1 MKIKVSGVEF
11 SFNGSR
17 ILKDMNLMV
26 DSGEVLGIVGPN
38 GSGKTTLL
46 RCINRILKPKAGSIL
61 IDGQELNSLGQEDIA
76 RRIGYVPQTETKTFP
91 ATVFDTV
98 LMGRKPH
105 INWKPGDK
113 DLRIVSSV
121 IKKLGLES
129 LAMRDVTEL
138 SGGQRQKVVM
148 ARALAQEPQV
158 LLLDEP
164 TSSLDLKHQM
174 EVMNIAKAQTKDGVS
189 VVMAIHD
196 LNLAA
201 RYSDKIVMVK
211 DGYIHHA
218 GGTEILTPHN
228 IESVYE
234 VRVRVRNESDKI
246 WIMPE
251 EPLDLSGE
259 ARTFN

>member
-1 MKIKVSGVEF
+1 MRVNVSGVEF
-11 SFNGSR
+11 SFNGAHV
-17 ILKDMNLMV
+17 LKDIDLTV
-26 DSGEVLGIVGPN
+26 KSGEVLGIVGPN

-46 RCINRILKPKAGSIL
+46 RCINRILKPKAGTIL
-61 IDGQELNSLGQEDIA
+61 IDGQELNKLGQEGIA
-76 RRIGYVPQTETKTFP
+76 RRVGYVPQSENKTFP

-105 INWKPGDK
+105 MNWKPGNR
-113 DLRIVSSV
+113 DLKVVSDV
-121 IKKLGLES
+121 LRKLGLES
-129 LAMRDVTEL
+129 LAMRDINQL

-174 EVMNIAKAQTKDGVS
+174 EVMNMAKAQTSEGVS

-196 LNLAA
+196 LSLAA
-201 RYSDKIVMVK
+201 RYSDKIIMLK

-218 GGTEILTPHN
+218 GGTEILTPAN

-234 VRVRVRNESDKI
+234 VKVRVKNEWGNI

-251 EPLDLSGE
+251 EPLNRPG
-259 ARTFN
+259 RG

>member
-1 MKIKVSGVEF
+1 MRVKVRGVEF
-11 SFNGSR
+11 SFNGAQV
-17 ILKDMNLMV
+17 LKGIDLTV
-26 DSGEVLGIVGPN
+26 EKGEVLGIVGPN

-46 RCINRILKPKAGSIL
+46 RCINRILKPKTGTIL
-61 IDGQELNSLGQEDIA
+61 LDGYDLSGIGQEGIA
-76 RRIGYVPQTETKTFP
+76 KRVGYVPQTENKAFP

-105 INWKPGDK
+105 INWRPGDR
-113 DLRIVSSV
+113 DLNIVSE
-121 IKKLGLES
+121 IIRKLGLES
-129 LAMRDVTEL
+129 LAMRDVNEL
-138 SGGQRQKVVM
+138 SGGQKQKVVM

-174 EVMNIAKAQTKDGVS
+174 EVMNIAKSQTSEGVS

-196 LNLAA
+196 LSLAA
-201 RYSDKIVMVK
+201 RYSDKMIMLK

-218 GGTEILTPHN
+218 GGKEILTPDN

-234 VRVRVRNESDKI
+234 VKVTVKNESGRI

-251 EPLDLSGE
+251 EPVKPASGG
-259 ARTFN
+259 

>member
-11 SFNGSR
+11 SFNGIP
-17 ILKDMNLMV
+17 ILKNMNLSV
-26 DSGEVLGIVGPN
+26 ESGEVLGIVGPN

-46 RCINRILKPKAGSIL
+46 RCLNRILKPKTGTIL
-61 IDGQELNSLGQEDIA
+61 IDGQKLDTLGQEDIA
-76 RRIGYVPQTETKTFP
+76 KRMGYVPQTESKAFP
-91 ATVFDTV
+91 ATVFDSV

-105 INWKPGDK
+105 INWKPGER
-113 DLRIVSSV
+113 DLKIVSSV
-121 IKKLGLES
+121 IKKLGMES
-129 LAMRDVTEL
+129 LALRDINEL
-138 SGGQRQKVVM
+138 SGGQRQKVIM

-174 EVMNIAKAQTKDGVS
+174 EVMNIAKAQTSYGVS

-201 RYSDKIVMVK
+201 RYSDKIIMLK
-211 DGYIHHA
+211 DGYVYHA
-218 GGTEILTPHN
+218 GGTEVLTPHN

-234 VRVRVRNESDKI
+234 VKVKVKKDLDRI
-246 WIMPE
+246 WIMAE
-251 EPLDLSGE
+251 EPANISGGS
-259 ARTFN
+259 

>member
-26 DSGEVLGIVGPN
+26 ESGEVLGIVGPN

-46 RCINRILKPKAGSIL
+46 RCINRILRPKKGTIL

-76 RRIGYVPQTETKTFP
+76 RRVGYVPQTETRTFP

-105 INWKPGDK
+105 MNWKPGER
-113 DLRIVSSV
+113 DLRIVSEV

-129 LAMRDVTEL
+129 LAMRDITEL
-138 SGGQRQKVVM
+138 SGGQRQKVIM

-174 EVMNIAKAQTKDGVS
+174 EVMNIAKSQTEYGVS

-201 RYSDKIVMVK
+201 RYSDKIIMVK
-211 DGYIHHA
+211 DGYIHYA
-218 GGTEILTPHN
+218 GGTEILTPRN

-234 VRVRVRNESDKI
+234 VKVKVKKDSDRI
-246 WIMPE
+246 WIMAD
-251 EPLDLSGE
+251 EPLNSISG
-259 ARTFN
+259 A

>member
-11 SFNGSR
+11 SFNGSQV
-17 ILKDMNLMV
+17 LNDVNLDV
-26 DSGEVLGIVGPN
+26 GSGDVLGIVGPN

-46 RCINRILKPKAGSIL
+46 RCINRILKPRAGSIL
-61 IDGQELNSLGQEDIA
+61 IDGQELKTLGQEDIA
-76 RRIGYVPQTETKTFP
+76 RRIGYVPQTENKTFP
-91 ATVFDTV
+91 ATVFDSV

-105 INWKPGDK
+105 INWKPGDR
-113 DLRIVSSV
+113 DLEIVSNV

-129 LAMRDVTEL
+129 LAMRDITEL
-138 SGGQRQKVVM
+138 SGGQKQKVVM

-174 EVMNIAKAQTKDGVS
+174 EVMNIAKAQTEDGVS

-201 RYSDKIVMVK
+201 RYSDKIVMLK
-211 DGYIHHA
+211 DGYILHA
-218 GGTEILTPHN
+218 GGTEILTPDK

-234 VRVRVRNESDKI
+234 VKVQVRNESGKI
-246 WIMPE
+246 WVMPE
-251 EPLDLSGE
+251 EPLESG
-259 ARTFN
+259 A

>member
-11 SFNGSR
+11 SFNGSQV
-17 ILKDMNLMV
+17 LNDVNLDV
-26 DSGEVLGIVGPN
+26 GSGDVLGIVGPN

-46 RCINRILKPKAGSIL
+46 RCINRILKPRAGSIL
-61 IDGQELNSLGQEDIA
+61 IDGQELKTLGQEDIA
-76 RRIGYVPQTETKTFP
+76 RRIGYVPQTENKTFP
-91 ATVFDTV
+91 ATVFDSV

-105 INWKPGDK
+105 INWKPGDR
-113 DLRIVSSV
+113 DLEIVSNV
-121 IKKLGLES
+121 IKKLDLES
-129 LAMRDVTEL
+129 LAMRDITEL
-138 SGGQRQKVVM
+138 SGGQKQKVVM

-174 EVMNIAKAQTKDGVS
+174 EVMNIAKAQTEDGVS

-201 RYSDKIVMVK
+201 RYSDKIVMLK
-211 DGYIHHA
+211 DGYILHA
-218 GGTEILTPHN
+218 GGTEILTPDK

-234 VRVRVRNESDKI
+234 VKVQVRNESGKI
-246 WIMPE
+246 WVMPE
-251 EPLDLSGE
+251 EPLESG
-259 ARTFN
+259 A